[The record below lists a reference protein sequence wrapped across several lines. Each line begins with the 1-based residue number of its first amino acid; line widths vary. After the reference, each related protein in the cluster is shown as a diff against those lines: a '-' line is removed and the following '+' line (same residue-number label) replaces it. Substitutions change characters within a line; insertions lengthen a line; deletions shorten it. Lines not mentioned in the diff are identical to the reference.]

1 MIFDIVMGILLI
13 KKKTTKMAYILA
25 ITELVYIV
33 LVLVLGGTIGT
44 GAIAFLLALAGA
56 IRIDKKWKQYQEIS
70 GGSNQLNHTGN
81 STARTTQ
88 NNTYTEIHT
97 SETANNGSTWQQ
109 AEKNNDFVSADSPKS
124 LEETLNIYKKEKSWS
139 AENDMIETL
148 KNSKV
153 WVPYISEKNQL
164 DILKNGERYY
174 LPVFT
179 SRAEM
184 KEYGKKFSQRE
195 LRFSDVMDMAKRSQ
209 YALTGLV
216 INAFTDSVILDWNQ
230 LGTINPGGD
239 DEEEETMYTR

>member
-1 MIFDIVMGILLI
+1 MEANRV
-13 KKKTTKMAYILA
+13 
-25 ITELVYIV
+25 
-33 LVLVLGGTIGT
+33 
-44 GAIAFLLALAGA
+44 
-56 IRIDKKWKQYQEIS
+56 
-70 GGSNQLNHTGN
+70 NHTGN

-97 SETANNGSTWQQ
+97 SETTNNGSSWQQ

-139 AENDMIETL
+139 AENNMIETL

-195 LRFSDVMDMAKRSQ
+195 VM
-209 YALTGLV
+209 L
-216 INAFTDSVILDWNQ
+216 F
-230 LGTINPGGD
+230 
-239 DEEEETMYTR
+239 